1 MPEAATAPERE
12 QATFVRGLGLFDS
25 TMLVAGSMIGS
36 GIFIV
41 SADIAR
47 QVGGAGWLLAV
58 WAITG
63 ALTLMAAL
71 SYGELAAMMPRAGG
85 QYVYL
90 REAYNPL
97 FGFLYGWTLFLV
109 IQTGTMAAVAVAFAR
124 FFSVLVPAIADGP
137 GREIV
142 RYGRFA
148 IYPTTLVA
156 IGVMALLTWS
166 NTTGLRTG
174 KIVQNVFTVAKIAAL
189 AGLIVLC
196 LLVGA
201 NSGAINSNLGDF
213 WKATFTAPVARGSA
227 EYTTTVLTSGALLL
241 AIGTAMVGSL
251 FSSDAWN
258 NITFTAG
265 EVKNPRR
272 NLPLSLAL
280 GVGLVSILYLL
291 ANVGYLAVL
300 PLDGS
305 PTGTSV
311 AERGIKF
318 AQSDRVGTAAA
329 EAILGGRG
337 AIIMAVLI
345 MVSTFGCVN
354 GLILSGARVYF
365 AMARDGLFF
374 RKLGSLNSQSVP
386 RNALVVQCIWAC
398 LLTASGSYGELLDYV
413 IFAVLIFYVLTIIG
427 LFILRR
433 KRPDAERP
441 YKAFGY
447 PVIPAIYV
455 IAASFIALN
464 LLISAKTRAQAW
476 PGLMIVLMGI
486 PVYFWWRRKQR
497 AVPAIPS
504 SPS

>member
-1 MPEAATAPERE
+1 MDA
-12 QATFVRGLGLFDS
+12 
-25 TMLVAGSMIGS
+25 
-36 GIFIV
+36 
-41 SADIAR
+41 
-47 QVGGAGWLLAV
+47 
-58 WAITG
+58 
-63 ALTLMAAL
+63 
-71 SYGELAAMMPRAGG
+71 
-85 QYVYL
+85 
-90 REAYNPL
+90 
-97 FGFLYGWTLFLV
+97 FLV

-142 RYGRFA
+142 HFGRFA

-156 IGVMALLTWS
+156 IGVMVLLTG

-174 KIVQNVFTVAKIAAL
+174 KIVQNVFTVAKILAL
-189 AGLIVLC
+189 AGLIGLC
-196 LLVGA
+196 LLVGGFNA
-201 NSGAINSNLGDF
+201 SLAISGKRPSRLLSPGGL
-213 WKATFTAPVARGSA
+213 RS
-227 EYTTTVLTSGALLL
+227 TTTVLTSGALLL

-265 EVKNPRR
+265 EVKNPKR

-311 AERGIKF
+311 LERGIKF

-345 MVSTFGCVN
+345 MVSTFGCIN
-354 GLILSGARVYF
+354 GLILSGARVYY

-374 RKLGSLNSQSVP
+374 QKLGTLNTRRSRGMRAGGAMHLGVS
-386 RNALVVQCIWAC
+386 AC
-398 LLTASGSYGELLDYV
+398 GV
-413 IFAVLIFYVLTIIG
+413 RQ
-427 LFILRR
+427 LRR
-433 KRPDAERP
+433 
-441 YKAFGY
+441 
-447 PVIPAIYV
+447 
-455 IAASFIALN
+455 AA
-464 LLISAKTRAQAW
+464 
-476 PGLMIVLMGI
+476 
-486 PVYFWWRRKQR
+486 
-497 AVPAIPS
+497 
-504 SPS
+504 

>member
-12 QATFVRGLGLFDS
+12 QTTFVRGLGLFDS

-41 SADIAR
+41 SADIGR

-174 KIVQNVFTVAKIAAL
+174 KIVQNVFTVAKILAL
-189 AGLIVLC
+189 AGLIGLC
-196 LLVGA
+196 LFVGGVNA
-201 NSGAINSNLGDF
+201 SHGDF

-265 EVKNPRR
+265 EVKNPKR

-280 GVGLVSILYLL
+280 GVGLVSTLYLL

-311 AERGIKF
+311 VERGIKF

-365 AMARDGLFF
+365 AMAQDGLFF

-413 IFAVLIFYVLTIIG
+413 IFAVMIFYVLTIIG

-476 PGLMIVLMGI
+476 PGLLIVLMGI
-486 PVYFWWRRKQR
+486 PVYFWWRRNPG
-497 AVPAIPS
+497 AASAATS
-504 SPS
+504 SDK